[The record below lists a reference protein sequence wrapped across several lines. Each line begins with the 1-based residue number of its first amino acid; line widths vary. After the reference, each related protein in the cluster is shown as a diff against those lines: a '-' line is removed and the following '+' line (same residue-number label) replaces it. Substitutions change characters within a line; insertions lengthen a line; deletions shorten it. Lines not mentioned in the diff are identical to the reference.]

1 MLIHVT
7 GAKGLL
13 GTHVIQALANLGDVH
28 GTDLDEMDITDPGSV
43 MTTLALRPPDVIVHT
58 AALKGNQPS
67 RDRPLDFFRV
77 NTAGTVNLLEA
88 CRQLG
93 IKRFVFVSSLT
104 VHGPS
109 EDPVDEASPW
119 APAHPYAGT
128 KGAAETMIQS
138 YVSSYGL
145 RATIFRPNFIVGP
158 IPLPRPYTDNLIYD
172 FIEALQNSGVIEL
185 AGDGSYQREWLH
197 PRDVAAAISL
207 AVPSS
212 ETGCETYILS
222 GHRVT
227 MRELADRVIHCVGKG
242 STITNPDL
250 GGFSLV
256 SSDQKACREL
266 GWRPEVDLDS
276 LIGEI
281 WDEYRSRVAAGDGS
295 HHRN

>member
-1 MLIHVT
+1 MATSPGEPTFAIGGLKLRLVKT
-7 GAKGLL
+7 SCDVDSRYRRQGLL
-13 GTHVIQALANLGDVH
+13 GTHVIQALANLDDVH

-128 KGAAETMIQS
+128 KG
-138 YVSSYGL
+138 
-145 RATIFRPNFIVGP
+145 R
-158 IPLPRPYTDNLIYD
+158 
-172 FIEALQNSGVIEL
+172 
-185 AGDGSYQREWLH
+185 
-197 PRDVAAAISL
+197 
-207 AVPSS
+207 
-212 ETGCETYILS
+212 
-222 GHRVT
+222 
-227 MRELADRVIHCVGKG
+227 
-242 STITNPDL
+242 
-250 GGFSLV
+250 
-256 SSDQKACREL
+256 QKR
-266 GWRPEVDLDS
+266 
-276 LIGEI
+276 
-281 WDEYRSRVAAGDGS
+281 
-295 HHRN
+295 

>member
-1 MLIHVT
+1 
-7 GAKGLL
+7 
-13 GTHVIQALANLGDVH
+13 
-28 GTDLDEMDITDPGSV
+28 
-43 MTTLALRPPDVIVHT
+43 
-58 AALKGNQPS
+58 
-67 RDRPLDFFRV
+67 
-77 NTAGTVNLLEA
+77 
-88 CRQLG
+88 
-93 IKRFVFVSSLT
+93 
-104 VHGPS
+104 
-109 EDPVDEASPW
+109 
-119 APAHPYAGT
+119 
-128 KGAAETMIQS
+128 MIQS

-242 STITNPDL
+242 STITIP
-250 GGFSLV
+250 V
-256 SSDQKACREL
+256 SVASPSSHPTKKRA
-266 GWRPEVDLDS
+266 VS
-276 LIGEI
+276 
-281 WDEYRSRVAAGDGS
+281 WDGDPRWTWIRS
-295 HHRN
+295 